1 MDREEFLTKIES
13 INQFVHKKDYKNA
26 LEIVESIEWR
36 KVKSARTLCVAGEV
50 YAANRCYQES
60 KEIFLMAYKRSP
72 VRKNILYRLIE
83 VSIKMEDLEDA
94 LKYYQEFLEM
104 APNDNIHFIL
114 KYKIYSARKTPLEDQ
129 IQILEEYK
137 EREYTERWSY
147 ELAKLYYKA
156 GERRKCE
163 EVCDDLV
170 LWFSEGEYV
179 IKALELKM
187 RLTNLTPRQRK
198 IYEEQ
203 LREKELREQQDREA
217 VQVQTEENET
227 EQKQSFEQESE
238 QESEPDSESG
248 GPSDTE
254 PKSQDSEKP
263 GNLES
268 LSMELYDEE
277 QPRKQKKNDDIV
289 TIVEGNGTL
298 QEKITKGIKDIFAG
312 IVKGDWEED
321 EDFLEGYAI
330 EPKISMADVI
340 PPETVEENI
349 KEIEEKSSQ
358 DEPEDTGP
366 EENEEQPENQPE
378 ESQEHKLQ
386 EDGLKL
392 QENEK
397 PEEEGE
403 RQQEDGLAEEPA
415 DSQAGGQDSMS
426 EDMQELK
433 VQEELSE
440 ENQEPDLQADSSDD
454 VEILKAQEDFSGE
467 NEDPRLQEGQSE
479 VVEIQDLQEKAEK
492 KWPLPKLDVE
502 TPEKFDT
509 SRLPELKMPDFNL
522 EEVILSAAE
531 KQGID
536 VAEKEEEENPSEY
549 VEESTEDI
557 AEIKADESEK
567 EETEEPEES
576 AEILNIEKVQPEG
589 EIHPQQD
596 KVSEEDS
603 LIEFIDS
610 QNSRE
615 EEEPDVIVTREQNL
629 DEVEQKLFSY
639 FSTIPGMSQQLVEA
653 LTDAQMSASDKT
665 SRTGNIIVMGNLRTG
680 KTRLTEG
687 LVKSICRELH
697 MPAAK
702 TASVEASQLNGRDIA
717 KIVDKMSGGFL
728 VIQKISQLTPES
740 VEQLNQA
747 MEFRTDGLT
756 VILED
761 EKIGMRKFIAKYP
774 KFTKKF
780 TSTINIPVF
789 TNDELVHFAKVY
801 ADEMGYV
808 MDTMGV
814 LALYNLIGDNQKED
828 EPMTIGTVKDMM
840 DDAITKAES
849 SHRKLQR
856 SISKK
861 RFDDEGKIV
870 LYEKDFK

>member
-203 LREKELREQQDREA
+203 LREKELREQQDREE

-238 QESEPDSESG
+238 PDSESG
-248 GPSDTE
+248 GQSDTE
-254 PKSQDSEKP
+254 SKSQDSEKP

-358 DEPEDTGP
+358 DEPEDTRP
-366 EENEEQPENQPE
+366 EENEEQPEDQPG

-392 QENEK
+392 QESEK

-415 DSQAGGQDSMS
+415 DSQAGGQDTMS
-426 EDMQELK
+426 IEMQELK

-440 ENQEPDLQADSSDD
+440 ENQEPDLQADSSED
-454 VEILKAQEDFSGE
+454 VEILKAQADFSGE

-557 AEIKADESEK
+557 AEAKADESE
-567 EETEEPEES
+567 EEEPEES

-589 EIHPQQD
+589 EIHPQED
-596 KVSEEDS
+596 TASEEDS

-615 EEEPDVIVTREQNL
+615 EEDPDVIVTREQNL

>member
-1 MDREEFLTKIES
+1 MESWWIVLDREEFLTKIES

-203 LREKELREQQDREA
+203 LREKELREQQDREE

-238 QESEPDSESG
+238 PDSESG
-248 GPSDTE
+248 GQSDTE
-254 PKSQDSEKP
+254 SKSQDSEKP

-358 DEPEDTGP
+358 DEPEDTRP
-366 EENEEQPENQPE
+366 EENEEQPEDQPG

-392 QENEK
+392 QESEK

-415 DSQAGGQDSMS
+415 DSQAGGQDTMPI
-426 EDMQELK
+426 EMQELK

-440 ENQEPDLQADSSDD
+440 ENQEPDLQADSSED
-454 VEILKAQEDFSGE
+454 VEILKAQADFSGE

-557 AEIKADESEK
+557 AEAKADESE
-567 EETEEPEES
+567 EEEPEES

-589 EIHPQQD
+589 EIHPQED
-596 KVSEEDS
+596 TASEEDS

-615 EEEPDVIVTREQNL
+615 EEDPDVIVTREQNL

>member
-1 MDREEFLTKIES
+1 MESWWIVLDREEFLTKIES

-203 LREKELREQQDREA
+203 LREKELREQQDREE

-238 QESEPDSESG
+238 PDSESG
-248 GPSDTE
+248 GQSDTE
-254 PKSQDSEKP
+254 SKSQDSEKP

-277 QPRKQKKNDDIV
+277 QPGKQKKNDDIV

-358 DEPEDTGP
+358 DEPEDTRP
-366 EENEEQPENQPE
+366 EENEEQPEDQPG

-392 QENEK
+392 QESEK

-415 DSQAGGQDSMS
+415 DSQAGGQDTMS
-426 EDMQELK
+426 IEMQELK

-440 ENQEPDLQADSSDD
+440 ENQEPDLQADSSED
-454 VEILKAQEDFSGE
+454 VEILKAQADFSGE

-557 AEIKADESEK
+557 AEAKADESE
-567 EETEEPEES
+567 EEEPEES

-589 EIHPQQD
+589 EIHPQED
-596 KVSEEDS
+596 TASEEDS

-615 EEEPDVIVTREQNL
+615 EEDPDVIVTREQNL

>member
-238 QESEPDSESG
+238 PDSESG
-248 GPSDTE
+248 GQSDTE

-358 DEPEDTGP
+358 DEPEDTRP
-366 EENEEQPENQPE
+366 EENEEQPEDQPG
-378 ESQEHKLQ
+378 ESEEHKLQ

-392 QENEK
+392 QESEK

-415 DSQAGGQDSMS
+415 DSQAGGQDTMS
-426 EDMQELK
+426 IEMQELK

-440 ENQEPDLQADSSDD
+440 ENQEPDLQADSSED
-454 VEILKAQEDFSGE
+454 VEILKAQADFSGE

-557 AEIKADESEK
+557 AEAKADESE
-567 EETEEPEES
+567 EEEPEES

-589 EIHPQQD
+589 EIHPQED
-596 KVSEEDS
+596 TASEEDS

-615 EEEPDVIVTREQNL
+615 EEDPDVIVTREQNL

>member
-203 LREKELREQQDREA
+203 LREKELREQQDREE

-238 QESEPDSESG
+238 PDSESG
-248 GPSDTE
+248 GQSDTE
-254 PKSQDSEKP
+254 SKSQDSEKP

-358 DEPEDTGP
+358 DEPEDTRP
-366 EENEEQPENQPE
+366 EENEEQPEDQPG

-392 QENEK
+392 QESEK

-415 DSQAGGQDSMS
+415 DSQAGGQDTMPI
-426 EDMQELK
+426 EMQELK

-440 ENQEPDLQADSSDD
+440 ENQEPDLQADSSED
-454 VEILKAQEDFSGE
+454 VEILKAQADFSGE

-557 AEIKADESEK
+557 AEAKAEESE
-567 EETEEPEES
+567 EEEPEES

-589 EIHPQQD
+589 EIHPQED
-596 KVSEEDS
+596 TASEEDS

-615 EEEPDVIVTREQNL
+615 EEDPDVIVTREQNL